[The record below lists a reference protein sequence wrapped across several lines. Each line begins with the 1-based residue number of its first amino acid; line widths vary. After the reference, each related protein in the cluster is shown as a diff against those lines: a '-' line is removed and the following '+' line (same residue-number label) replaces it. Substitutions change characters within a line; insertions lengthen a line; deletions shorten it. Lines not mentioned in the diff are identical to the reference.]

1 MEKKTIR
8 LIVPDWQAGDN
19 PVYYFG
25 AKILQVIAPKKE
37 GQKEITI
44 PVPDDFKPLEREN
57 GVTAQSAVYQQVKDT
72 VSAIDKEA
80 PDKIITFG
88 GNCLVSQA
96 PFAYLNEKYDD
107 LGVLWVDAHPDI
119 SNPEIYENEH
129 AMVLANLLGAGD
141 PKLSGL
147 VRKTLKL
154 SQVRYEGMQ
163 GGVDVEQAEL
173 DRLGVSYAA
182 AKGNE
187 LDAEGAISWI
197 RENGI
202 KHIALHLDCDV
213 MDPHDFYAT
222 YFNNPALGPIPYNA
236 ATGHMKRAS
245 VWDFIEKISKETDLV
260 GFTIAEYMP
269 WSAMQMR
276 ELMKRTKIFG

>member
-147 VRKTLKL
+147 VRKTLKP

-163 GGVDVEQAEL
+163 GGMWNRRSLIGSAFLMRQPRKMSSTRREPFPGSVKTGSNTSPFTSTAT
-173 DRLGVSYAA
+173 
-182 AKGNE
+182 
-187 LDAEGAISWI
+187 SWI
-197 RENGI
+197 PMISMRPI
-202 KHIALHLDCDV
+202 SITRPSDRFRT
-213 MDPHDFYAT
+213 MRPPAT
-222 YFNNPALGPIPYNA
+222 
-236 ATGHMKRAS
+236 
-245 VWDFIEKISKETDLV
+245 
-260 GFTIAEYMP
+260 
-269 WSAMQMR
+269 
-276 ELMKRTKIFG
+276 

>member
-147 VRKTLKL
+147 VRKTLKP

-163 GGVDVEQAEL
+163 GGVDVEQRGEIFRRRTSQLFNADAL
-173 DRLGVSYAA
+173 QNGHILSHVSRHRWLVLFAA
-182 AKGNE
+182 MRYRRQ
-187 LDAEGAISWI
+187 I
-197 RENGI
+197 RRIRFQQNGGQRYRFRC
-202 KHIALHLDCDV
+202 LL
-213 MDPHDFYAT
+213 
-222 YFNNPALGPIPYNA
+222 
-236 ATGHMKRAS
+236 
-245 VWDFIEKISKETDLV
+245 
-260 GFTIAEYMP
+260 
-269 WSAMQMR
+269 
-276 ELMKRTKIFG
+276 

>member
-1 MEKKTIR
+1 
-8 LIVPDWQAGDN
+8 
-19 PVYYFG
+19 
-25 AKILQVIAPKKE
+25 
-37 GQKEITI
+37 
-44 PVPDDFKPLEREN
+44 
-57 GVTAQSAVYQQVKDT
+57 
-72 VSAIDKEA
+72 
-80 PDKIITFG
+80 
-88 GNCLVSQA
+88 
-96 PFAYLNEKYDD
+96 
-107 LGVLWVDAHPDI
+107 
-119 SNPEIYENEH
+119 
-129 AMVLANLLGAGD
+129 MVLANLLGAGD

-147 VRKTLKL
+147 VRKTLKP

>member
-1 MEKKTIR
+1 M
-8 LIVPDWQAGDN
+8 
-19 PVYYFG
+19 
-25 AKILQVIAPKKE
+25 IAPKKE

-147 VRKTLKL
+147 VRKTLKP

-187 LDAEGAISWI
+187 LDAEEPFPGSVKTGSNTSPFTSTATSWI
-197 RENGI
+197 PMISMRPI
-202 KHIALHLDCDV
+202 SITRPSDRFRT
-213 MDPHDFYAT
+213 MRPPAT
-222 YFNNPALGPIPYNA
+222 
-236 ATGHMKRAS
+236 
-245 VWDFIEKISKETDLV
+245 
-260 GFTIAEYMP
+260 
-269 WSAMQMR
+269 
-276 ELMKRTKIFG
+276 